1 VLDPL
6 SRRLDLN
13 DDALTENTR
22 GAYPLDYIENYLPP
36 KMAGHPRNVIF
47 LTCDANGVIPPIARL
62 TPEQAIYHFL
72 SGYTSKVGGTEI
84 GLGSEPEITFSTCFG
99 GPFMVRQPYA
109 YGEMLKA
116 RLLKHNVTC
125 WLVNTG
131 WTGGPFGV
139 GKRIGIR
146 HTRALLDAALTA
158 KLKTVE
164 YRTDPVF
171 GFEVPVEFEGIP
183 KQILDPA
190 SAWPNREAYDR
201 KYRSLAARFIE
212 NFKLIK
218 EGCPEHVADA
228 GPAHVPG
235 V

>member
-1 VLDPL
+1 M
-6 SRRLDLN
+6 
-13 DDALTENTR
+13 E
-22 GAYPLDYIENYLPP
+22 
-36 KMAGHPRNVIF
+36 
-47 LTCDANGVIPPIARL
+47 
-62 TPEQAIYHFL
+62 
-72 SGYTSKVGGTEI
+72 
-84 GLGSEPEITFSTCFG
+84 
-99 GPFMVRQPYA
+99 
-109 YGEMLKA
+109 
-116 RLLKHNVTC
+116 
-125 WLVNTG
+125 
-131 WTGGPFGV
+131 
-139 GKRIGIR
+139 
-146 HTRALLDAALTA
+146 ALTA

-201 KYRSLAARFIE
+201 KYRSLAERFIE

-218 EGCPEHVADA
+218 EGCPENVADA